1 MKDIFEDMPFKNSR
15 EPQEDI
21 LSEKEHEELRLLLA
35 SARAAFAD
43 EDQEILPDPQIHKN
57 LRAMVA
63 ARKKIVKWMALPAID
78 ISGILN
84 FKVPAYQVGL
94 AMVMVLFAAIFIG
107 RNTGPNDTKNTVV
120 VYKTDT
126 VFEKMQKKGSTT
138 AISKDSQSEISAP
151 AHAAELYADSID
163 INNVDNNN
171 TIRPDDAPAGLNS
184 APRKLNSA
192 PVHSKMQS
200 PGIIDIPEKSGTRIE
215 DSSSR
220 NRQLRG

>member
-1 MKDIFEDMPFKNSR
+1 MKDIFEDMPFKNFR

-35 SARAAFAD
+35 GARAAFAD
-43 EDQEILPDPQIHKN
+43 EDQEILPDPQIYKN

-63 ARKKIVKWMALPAID
+63 ARKKNVKWMALPAID

-107 RNTGPNDTKNTVV
+107 RNTGPTDTKNTVV

-126 VFEKMQKKGSTT
+126 VFEKMQKKGGTT
-138 AISKDSQSEISAP
+138 AISKDSEAEITAP
-151 AHAAELYADSID
+151 SNAAELYADSMD
-163 INNVDNNN
+163 INNIDNNN

-184 APRKLNSA
+184 APVKLNNA

-200 PGIIDIPEKSGTRIE
+200 PGIIDTPEKSGTRIE
-215 DSSSR
+215 DTSSR